1 VKHVGKSPNQDKKNE
16 VSMSNAFFSP
26 VEISSRFVKL
36 FFKPNRAL
44 SHFETVFVLSCDFIY
59 FIYVIC
65 LGKLYIREG
74 DMYWKLQGGMLQRE
88 GKRMTDLVIK
98 SGDLIRDRHHPR
110 EPKHW

>member
-1 VKHVGKSPNQDKKNE
+1 MLVGKEMHKGGINHA
-16 VSMSNAFFSP
+16 VSY
-26 VEISSRFVKL
+26 
-36 FFKPNRAL
+36 
-44 SHFETVFVLSCDFIY
+44 FETVFVLSCDFIY

-110 EPKHW
+110 EPKHWYDAVRLDATTFVYPK